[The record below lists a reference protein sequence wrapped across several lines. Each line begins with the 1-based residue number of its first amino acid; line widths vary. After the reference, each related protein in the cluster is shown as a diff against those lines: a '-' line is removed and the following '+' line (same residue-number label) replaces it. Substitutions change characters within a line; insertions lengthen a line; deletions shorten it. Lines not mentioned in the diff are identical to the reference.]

1 MSDVPEELSVTE
13 DGSFSFPMMDVL
25 TGRGFVTGKSG
36 AGKSNTASVLAEE
49 LLDASLP
56 LLVVDVDGEYYGLK
70 AQYELLHVG
79 ADDRCDLRVGP
90 EHAERLAA
98 LALEEHVPVVLDVSG
113 YLEEEAGREV
123 VASVVRALFAREQT
137 ARTPFLLLVEEVH
150 EFIPEGRGLDPAGE
164 MLVRVA
170 KRGRKRGLGLVGLSQ
185 RPAAVDKEFITQC
198 DWLCFHR
205 LTWQNDT
212 KVVGSVL
219 GSEYAREVETLA
231 DGEALVRAD
240 WADSVRR
247 VQFRRKHTFD
257 AGATPDLG
265 DVSRPELRSI
275 DESLVAELRGVDTD
289 EPKTTAGTDDEEL
302 ERLRERLAER
312 DARIEELEARLRA
325 LDGDDERGKNGKP
338 ADSPGPAQQE
348 ADPVWEAGQL
358 VSHALGSA
366 WRGLT
371 RPFRRGESTE
381 PSEETDPSAE

>member
-1 MSDVPEELSVTE
+1 MSDVHEQLSVTE
-13 DGSFSFPMMDVL
+13 DDSFSFPVMDVL

-49 LLDASLP
+49 LLEAGLP
-56 LLVVDVDGEYYGLK
+56 LLVIDVDGEYYGLK
-70 AQYELLHVG
+70 ARYELLHVG
-79 ADDRCDLRVGP
+79 ADERCDLRVGP
-90 EHAERLAA
+90 EHADRLAR

-113 YLEEEAGREV
+113 YLEADEGREV
-123 VASVVRALFAREQT
+123 VASVVRALFARAQT

-150 EFIPEGRGLDPAGE
+150 EFVPESRGLDAAGE
-164 MLVRVA
+164 ILVRVA

-212 KVVGSVL
+212 TVVGSVL
-219 GSEYAREVETLA
+219 GSEYASEVEGLA
-231 DGEALVRAD
+231 AGEALVRAD
-240 WADSVRR
+240 WTDAVTR
-247 VQFRRKHTFD
+247 VQFRRKRTFD

-265 DVSRPELRSI
+265 DVSRPELRSV
-275 DESLVAELRGVDTD
+275 DESLVAELRGVEVET
-289 EPKTTAGTDDEEL
+289 EAAAASHDEEL
-302 ERLRERLAER
+302 ERLREQVAAR
-312 DARIEELEARLRA
+312 DARVEELEARLA
-325 LDGDDERGKNGKP
+325 ELDSDGGPPDRGLAG
-338 ADSPGPAQQE
+338 QE

-371 RPFRRGESTE
+371 RPFRRQRAE
-381 PSEETDPSAE
+381 PSEPPEDGDPSAE

>member
-1 MSDVPEELSVTE
+1 MSDVPETLSVTE
-13 DGSFSFPMMDVL
+13 DDSFAFPVTDVL

-36 AGKSNTASVLAEE
+36 SGKSNTASVLAEE
-49 LLDASLP
+49 LLAAGLP

-79 ADDRCDLRVGP
+79 ADERCDIRVGP
-90 EHAERLAA
+90 EHADRLAA

-113 YLEEEAGREV
+113 FVEESAGREV
-123 VASVVRALFAREQT
+123 VASVVRSLFARAQT
-137 ARTPFLLLVEEVH
+137 ARTPFLLLVEEIH
-150 EFIPEGRGLDPAGE
+150 EFVPEGRGLDPAGQI
-164 MLVRVA
+164 LVRVA

-219 GSEYAREVETLA
+219 GSEYAKEVETLA

-240 WADSVRR
+240 WADAVQR
-247 VQFRRKHTFD
+247 VQFRRKRTFD

-265 DVSRPELRSI
+265 EVSRPEFRSV
-275 DESLVAELRGVDTD
+275 DEALVAELRGVDGETSDAADTD
-289 EPKTTAGTDDEEL
+289 SAEV
-302 ERLRERLAER
+302 ERLREQVAER
-312 DARIEELEARLRA
+312 DARIEELERRLRE
-325 LDGDDERGKNGKP
+325 LDGDATPRDR
-338 ADSPGPAQQE
+338 GPARQE
-348 ADPVWEAGQL
+348 DDPVWEAGQL
-358 VSHALGSA
+358 VSHAVGSA

-371 RPFRRGESTE
+371 RPFRRRGEE
-381 PSEETDPSAE
+381 QAADPPEDPDASAE

>member
-1 MSDVPEELSVTE
+1 MSDVPEALSVTE
-13 DGSFSFPMMDVL
+13 DGSFSFPVMDVL

-49 LLDASLP
+49 LLDAGLP
-56 LLVVDVDGEYYGLK
+56 LLVIDVDGEYYGLK
-70 AQYELLHVG
+70 ARYELLHVG
-79 ADDRCDLRVGP
+79 ADERCDLRVGP
-90 EHAERLAA
+90 EHAERLAR

-113 YLEEEAGREV
+113 YLEEDEGREV
-123 VASVVRALFAREQT
+123 VASVVRALFAGEQT

-150 EFIPEGRGLDPAGE
+150 EFIPEGRGLDAAGE

-212 KVVGSVL
+212 KVVGAVL
-219 GSEYAREVETLA
+219 GSEYATEVETLA

-240 WADSVRR
+240 WADAVQRVR
-247 VQFRRKHTFD
+247 FRRKHTFD

-275 DESLVAELRGVDTD
+275 DESLVAELRGAEEERET
-289 EPKTTAGTDDEEL
+289 PAGVDDEEL

-325 LDGDDERGKNGKP
+325 LDGGDESDESGEP
-338 ADSPGPAQQE
+338 AGSRGPAQQE

-371 RPFRRGESTE
+371 RPFRRRESTE
-381 PSEETDPSAE
+381 PSEETDPSTE

>member
-1 MSDVPEELSVTE
+1 MSDVPEHLSVTE
-13 DGSFSFPMMDVL
+13 DDSFSVPVMDVL

-36 AGKSNTASVLAEE
+36 SGKSNTASVLAEE
-49 LLDASLP
+49 LLEAGLP

-70 AQYELLHVG
+70 ERYELLHVG
-79 ADDRCDLRVGP
+79 ADERCDLRVGP
-90 EHAERLAA
+90 EHADRLAH

-113 YLEEEAGREV
+113 FLDESEGREV
-123 VASVVRALFAREQT
+123 VAAVVRALFAHEAT
-137 ARTPFLLLVEEVH
+137 ARTPFLLFVEEVH
-150 EFIPEGRGLDPAGE
+150 EFIPESRGLDDAGE
-164 MLVRVA
+164 ILVRVA

-212 KVVGSVL
+212 KVVGSIL
-219 GSEYAREVETLA
+219 GTEYAKTVEELA

-240 WADSVRR
+240 WADAVER

-265 DVSRPELRSI
+265 DVSRPEFRSV
-275 DESLVAELRGVDTD
+275 DEALVAELQGVEESATGD
-289 EPKTTAGTDDEEL
+289 EPGTDSAEL
-302 ERLRERLAER
+302 ERLREQVAER
-312 DARIEELEARLRA
+312 DARIEELEARLRER
-325 LDGDDERGKNGKP
+325 DGDERTQARRDP
-338 ADSPGPAQQE
+338 ADGE
-348 ADPVWEAGQL
+348 DDPVWEAGQL

-371 RPFRRGESTE
+371 RPFRREKRD
-381 PSEETDPSAE
+381 ETPEDADHSAE